1 MTTPVPNPLDNPG
14 VRWLIAYA
22 YQAGRD
28 DQRRNPSAGRVYGRF
43 AETAAEAGTGLSGFW
58 ALYERMARGETAPEA
73 TREAA

>member
-28 DQRRNPSAGRVYGRF
+28 DQRRNPETGRLYGCF
-43 AETAAEAGTGLSGFW
+43 AETAAESGVGLSGFW
-58 ALYERMARGETAPEA
+58 ALYERMAREDATET
-73 TREAA
+73 TRKAA